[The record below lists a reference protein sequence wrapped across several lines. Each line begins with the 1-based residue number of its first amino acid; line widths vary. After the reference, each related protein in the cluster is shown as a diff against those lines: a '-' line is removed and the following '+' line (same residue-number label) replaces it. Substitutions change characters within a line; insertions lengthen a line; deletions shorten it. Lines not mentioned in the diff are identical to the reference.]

1 MPIDEYLEQ
10 VGSLNPSKVDDTSFK
25 DVQNFVK
32 GEVDYHQK
40 CLDDACDE
48 KLKVPLV
55 IFCLRLIMYSAFQ
68 KTWYFAPYETKRGL
82 LQNEL

>member
-1 MPIDEYLEQ
+1 MDEYLDQ
-10 VGSLNPSKVDDTSFK
+10 VGSLNPRKVDDTSFK

-48 KLKVPLV
+48 KLKV
-55 IFCLRLIMYSAFQ
+55 FYYLIYTIQGGRKILS
-68 KTWYFAPYETKRGL
+68 L
-82 LQNEL
+82 LSEKFTTFKPFS

>member
-10 VGSLNPSKVDDTSFK
+10 VGSLNPNKVDDTSFK

-48 KLKVPLV
+48 KLKVPILL
-55 IFCLRLIMYSAFQ
+55 FYLRLIMYRVPF
-68 KTWYFAPYETKRGL
+68 KKHGILPL
-82 LQNEL
+82 LDKMGTIRLLI